1 MIRHWKE
8 IVDRE
13 TGFHYSRQVAVV
25 ETRAVVCP
33 LTAEKR
39 ENERFHLSDT
49 RIARREMHLPVGNT
63 FSGDMANLFEPQ
75 IGILNTIGEGLTNL
89 AHHVKRMF
97 CMPIEEMRE
106 GWHLEEVMRR
116 RAGEVVDGPCGDNP
130 EIFYSPEMFLELA
143 PDVVSRD
150 CPGQEEETYGS
161 VAVTY
166 KHGLSVGVPVVEHNY
181 VIVKG
186 KRSYYCHSLLNVI
199 KARLGAIPRDALHE
213 KIVRR
218 HVHKECLNHGLRPGD
233 RKLAV
238 EFIVRMYWHR
248 SVMEREVH
256 AIAEAYDS
264 GVTQSWVKRQ
274 FNRFKRHFALGRV
287 DLRTIE

>member
-8 IVDRE
+8 IGARE
-13 TGFHYSRQVAVV
+13 TGFLYSRQVEVV

-33 LTAEKR
+33 LTAERR
-39 ENERFHLSDT
+39 ENKEFYLSNV
-49 RIARREMHLPVGNT
+49 RIARREMHKPVQNT
-63 FSGDMANLFEPQ
+63 FSGDMGNLFKPQ
-75 IGILNTIGEGLTNL
+75 IGILKAIGEELTNL

-97 CMPIEEMRE
+97 CIPIEEMRE

-116 RAGEVVDGPCGDNP
+116 RAGQVVDGPSSDNP
-130 EIFYSPEMFLELA
+130 ETFYSPEMFLELA
-143 PDVVSRD
+143 PDVTVR
-150 CPGQEEETYGS
+150 ETSEQAGEAYES
-161 VAVTY
+161 LVVTY
-166 KHGLSVGVPVVEHNY
+166 KHGLSVGVPVVENNY

-199 KARLGAIPRDALHE
+199 KARLGAIPKDALHE

-233 RKLAV
+233 RRLAV

-248 SVMEREVH
+248 SVMEREVY
-256 AIAEAYDS
+256 AISEAYDS
-264 GVTQSWVKRQ
+264 GVAQSWVKRQ